1 MANKTQT
8 RTLFESLLLL
18 QPNTTLIG
26 YTDGSKSTDS
36 NITSCAVVIPDLDLE
51 KAWTLETHSSVF
63 SAELQAIKLALK
75 IIYDLDPS
83 PASTIIFS
91 DSSSAIKA
99 IIASNPS
106 SNEVIPEIREL
117 LHSLKSSGTQTT
129 LAWILSHTGI
139 EGNERADYL
148 AGIQCTNRDPHINNS
163 LSSEEKI
170 FFFKKHWTA
179 KFLLSLKKCEKK
191 CITMKTSLKPILW
204 HQQTDREISVCLHR
218 LRSGHHNLN
227 SFKHR
232 IDQEADPSCRYG
244 CEEIENPL
252 HVLTVCPKS
261 EPFRHKLHR
270 MLQDNRLEL
279 SLDNVLGLNTA
290 IDTRT
295 QFKIRDMTADF
306 LKKASL
312 TKII

>member
-1 MANKTQT
+1 VDYGLLAYGNASKTNIEKLNIICRAPIRTILGSKQSTPTQILYAETGTEPIADKRNWLTGKYIIKLGHKHQNPTYKSAQAIFSAPANYPPRSSPCLAAQMAEIHQLGIDAFPTSLQWPPIYRYPPPNLPPPLAMANKTQT

-148 AGIQCTNRDPHINNS
+148 AGIQCTETP
-163 LSSEEKI
+163 
-170 FFFKKHWTA
+170 T
-179 KFLLSLKKCEKK
+179 
-191 CITMKTSLKPILW
+191 
-204 HQQTDREISVCLHR
+204 
-218 LRSGHHNLN
+218 
-227 SFKHR
+227 
-232 IDQEADPSCRYG
+232 
-244 CEEIENPL
+244 
-252 HVLTVCPKS
+252 
-261 EPFRHKLHR
+261 
-270 MLQDNRLEL
+270 
-279 SLDNVLGLNTA
+279 
-290 IDTRT
+290 
-295 QFKIRDMTADF
+295 
-306 LKKASL
+306 
-312 TKII
+312 